1 MAIEDTLR
9 ALIREELLALKQ
21 DLLVE
26 LRPTPAAGDQT
37 PEYLTTEEAAELAR
51 VTPATIREWIK
62 IGALR
67 ERRAGQKLLIKS
79 SELHAHLAG
88 DLAPDEDLVAARE
101 LARLG
106 LR

>member
-1 MAIEDTLR
+1 MGLENT
-9 ALIREELLALKQ
+9 Q
-21 DLLVE
+21 
-26 LRPTPAAGDQT
+26 
-37 PEYLTTEEAAELAR
+37 
-51 VTPATIREWIK
+51 
-62 IGALR
+62 
-67 ERRAGQKLLIKS
+67 RAGWIVHPSPRQLSATGSPEMLTFSHRSSSRIRIKS